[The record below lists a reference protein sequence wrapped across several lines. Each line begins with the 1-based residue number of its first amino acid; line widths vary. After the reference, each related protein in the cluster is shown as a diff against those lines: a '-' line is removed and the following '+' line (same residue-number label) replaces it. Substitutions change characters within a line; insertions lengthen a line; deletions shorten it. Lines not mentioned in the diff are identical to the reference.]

1 MLAYPETQARAH
13 AELDAVIGRTR
24 LPTFAD
30 YPHLPYIRAMVK
42 ELLRWRPLGPII
54 TPHRATEDD
63 WYEGMFIP
71 KGTIC
76 LANAWHMNRDP
87 EIFGEN
93 AEDFEPARYL
103 DANGDIVPGITDLKK
118 DGHFSYG
125 FGSRICV
132 GRHMADNSLFIN
144 IAILLWAMNFER
156 KKDPSGRFFPLDVDG
171 WVDAGLI
178 VLAGFITY
186 HHVGA
191 NTRASADDRSR
202 STSRSLHGSQ
212 TFLRCLHRNVSCGG
226 YEREV
231 ILGCTQS
238 GKNMELII
246 EYVCCQCGCPSR
258 ACQMQARVELCQNM
272 PASPLSIFSCQR
284 WKCCPASA

>member
-1 MLAYPETQARAH
+1 MMSWWALAMLAYPETQARAH

-42 ELLRWRPLGPII
+42 ELLRWRPVAPIM
-54 TPHRATEDD
+54 THATIEDD

-93 AEDFEPARYL
+93 AEDFDPARYL
-103 DANGDIVPGITDLKK
+103 DASGDIAPGITDLKK

-125 FGSRICV
+125 FGGRLCV

-144 IAILLWAMNFER
+144 IATLLWAMKIER
-156 KKDPSGRFFPLDVDG
+156 KKDTSGRFLPLDVDG
-171 WVDAGLI
+171 WVDVGLI

-186 HHVGA
+186 HHDA
-191 NTRASADDRSR
+191 NTSVFCRRPVPFEVK
-202 STSRSLHGSQ
+202 STPRFPDAPTMLAQ
-212 TFLRCLHRNVSCGG
+212 
-226 YEREV
+226 ERE
-231 ILGCTQS
+231 LRGQ
-238 GKNMELII
+238 
-246 EYVCCQCGCPSR
+246 
-258 ACQMQARVELCQNM
+258 
-272 PASPLSIFSCQR
+272 
-284 WKCCPASA
+284 

>member
-1 MLAYPETQARAH
+1 MFTRLSDLLLVIPLLSGGGSDTIATTMGFWTLAMLAYPETQARAQ
-13 AELDAVIGRTR
+13 AELDAVVGRTR

-42 ELLRWRPLGPII
+42 ELLRWRPIAPII
-54 TPHRATEDD
+54 TPHRLTEDD

-103 DANGDIVPGITDLKK
+103 DASGDIAPGLTNLKK

-132 GRHMADNSLFIN
+132 GRVMADNSLFIN
-144 IAILLWAMNFER
+144 IAILLWATKIER
-156 KKDPSGRFFPLDVDG
+156 KRDASGRLLPLDVDG
-171 WVDAGLI
+171 YVDVG
-178 VLAGFITY
+178 VVMLAGSIIYF
-186 HHVGA
+186 HVGA
-191 NTRASADDRSR
+191 NVRISVDDRSH
-202 STSRSLHGSQ
+202 SRPRLLHASLR
-212 TFLRCLHRNVSCGG
+212 LRRCLHRNVNCGH
-226 YEREV
+226 YERETV
-231 ILGCTQS
+231 RGRI
-238 GKNMELII
+238 
-246 EYVCCQCGCPSR
+246 R
-258 ACQMQARVELCQNM
+258 R
-272 PASPLSIFSCQR
+272 
-284 WKCCPASA
+284 